1 MADRAKYPLGF
12 VQKSRGLKGEL
23 LISLDSANIE
33 FEKRIRTVWLGDDP
47 NLSHPWNVESLRLQ
61 GSNAFLKLKDVNS
74 REEADYLKGVTVFV
88 LADDIVDDTPIRYI
102 GFTVYTE
109 SENRYIGEI
118 TDIDLNEVQQ
128 RLIVKTENAEIIIP
142 FVDEFI
148 KHIDTEKKQVWVD
161 LIDGLET

>member
-1 MADRAKYPLGF
+1 MADRANFPLGF

-23 LISLDSANIE
+23 LISLNSANIE

-47 NLSHPWNVESLRLQ
+47 NHLHPWNVESLRLQ

-88 LADDIVDDTPIRYI
+88 SVTDIVDDTPIRFI
-102 GFTVYTE
+102 GYTVYTE

-118 TDIDLNEVQQ
+118 TDIDVNEVQQ
-128 RLIVKTENAEIIIP
+128 RLIVKSEDKEIIIP

-148 KHIDTEKKQVWVD
+148 RHIDDNKKQVLVN

>member
-47 NLSHPWNVESLRLQ
+47 NLLHPWNVESLRLQ

-142 FVDEFI
+142 FVNEFI
-148 KHIDTEKKQVWVD
+148 KHIDMEKKQVCVD